1 MCIRDRDPEGEQ
13 ILKEAINRSP
23 NDGSLEHA
31 LGLLMVRQKRGQK
44 ALALFAAAARSDPA
58 NARYTYVYAV
68 ALNDRGQTRTA
79 IETLERNI
87 SVHPYDRDSLAAL
100 VSFCDRAGKSL
111 EALNYAQRLYELDP
125 EDPQVRQLLKTLD
138 SELHP

>member
-1 MCIRDRDPEGEQ
+1 
-13 ILKEAINRSP
+13 
-23 NDGSLEHA
+23 
-31 LGLLMVRQKRGQK
+31 
-44 ALALFAAAARSDPA
+44 
-58 NARYTYVYAV
+58 
-68 ALNDRGQTRTA
+68 
-79 IETLERNI
+79 
-87 SVHPYDRDSLAAL
+87 VHPYDRDSLAAL